1 MEEHTLKDHIQKI
14 YDQHQGVVEGEGE
27 EEIDINDYV
36 VADEDQEFRNHV
48 NLLNIY
54 TCYFKQ
60 LFRRNQGET
69 LFDHVDYDKKNST
82 NKCMEFLY
90 DEINK
95 FNESTIEDKDILYEP
110 DDISVDINKCTE
122 LYTLYINSE
131 PLYLSKFLLPLFQY
145 LATIDWYNIEWSII
159 PIKG

>member
-1 MEEHTLKDHIQKI
+1 MAEHTLKDHIQKI
-14 YDQHQGVVEGEGE
+14 YDQHDKED

-36 VADEDQEFRNHV
+36 VAEEDQEFRSHV